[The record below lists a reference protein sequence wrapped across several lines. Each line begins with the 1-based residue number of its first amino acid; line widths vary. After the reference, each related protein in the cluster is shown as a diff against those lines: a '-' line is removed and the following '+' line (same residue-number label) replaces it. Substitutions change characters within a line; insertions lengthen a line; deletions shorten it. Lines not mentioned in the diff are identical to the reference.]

1 MLREKSPSI
10 FLMKNMQEIWKDID
24 NYIGKYQISNLG
36 RVKSLPRNGTIC
48 SERILKIQKDRKGY
62 SYVSFHKKKFKVH
75 RLVAQAFI
83 PNLENK
89 PQVNHI
95 DGNKQNNNINNLE
108 WATAQE
114 NIQHS
119 LKTGLRDYREIK
131 KALQYARLKNI
142 KPIIQYDLLGNFI
155 KKWESATEIQNCL
168 GYKAQN
174 VGACCLGKYKKSNG
188 FIWQFEEEK

>member
-1 MLREKSPSI
+1 
-10 FLMKNMQEIWKDID
+10 MQEIWKDID

-83 PNLENK
+83 PNPTNK
-89 PQVNHI
+89 PEVNHI
-95 DGNKQNNNINNLE
+95 DENKENNIVENLE
-108 WATAQE
+108 WNTSKE
-114 NIQHS
+114 NIAHS
-119 LKTGLRDYREIK
+119 FKIGLRKNVDLK
-131 KALQYARLKNI
+131 KVSQYARLKNI

-155 KKWESATEIQNCL
+155 KKWESATEVQNCL

-188 FIWQFEEEK
+188 FIWQFEEVK

>member
-1 MLREKSPSI
+1 ME
-10 FLMKNMQEIWKDID
+10 EIWKDID
-24 NYIGKYQISNLG
+24 GYIGKYQVSNLG
-36 RVKSLPRNGTIC
+36 KVRSLPRNGTVRYK
-48 SERILKIQKDRKGY
+48 RILKIQTDRKGY
-62 SYVSFHKKKFKVH
+62 NYVSFHKKKFKVH
-75 RLVAQAFI
+75 RLVAEAFI
-83 PNLENK
+83 PNPENK

-95 DGNKQNNNINNLE
+95 DGNKINNCVNNLE

-119 LKTGLRDYREIK
+119 LKTGLRDYRKIK

-155 KKWESATEIQNCL
+155 KRWESATEIQKCL

-174 VGACCLGKYKKSNG
+174 IGACCLGKYKKSNG
-188 FIWQFEEEK
+188 FIWRFEEMK